1 MKTLLRLTFLSI
13 ALQNLWFGVDP
24 CTNVDASGCESD
36 RRALTTKLMELHNSS
51 IKHAIRNG
59 GGRPL
64 HFAEPCPGYCTEN
77 NVGSWCSPNCRC
89 HVLADVKPPI
99 YMCFENG
106 KALPMGFKD
115 F

>member
-1 MKTLLRLTFLSI
+1 MKTLLLLTFLSI

-59 GGRPL
+59 GGAPTTLCGTLPRLL
-64 HFAEPCPGYCTEN
+64 HRKQRGKL
-77 NVGSWCSPNCRC
+77 
-89 HVLADVKPPI
+89 VLA
-99 YMCFENG
+99 
-106 KALPMGFKD
+106 
-115 F
+115 